1 MATETPMSDTSA
13 PIFHL
18 TVPGQAAGVCLPE
31 TASLQGPS
39 QGEGRD
45 QCWRGTLCLPPPDR
59 PDCRETLGA
68 GTGVG
73 CLLCNPSSVL
83 PRLPGKP
90 ASLEVTSQRPGQS
103 PPHPT
108 ASQRP
113 LWGNRPMKH
122 PRMACHRLGL
132 CTPSHSRG
140 SGMNWAQRA
149 PVPPCAL
156 GPAPGLANPTPG
168 AHPGPQAART
178 PTLLPHSTPPTSGLV
193 SMPVWGCPLPAAVLV
208 RVRRAGSPLTA
219 ACPASPFEF
228 PSALSAAWG
237 FHWPGSGC
245 PEGLPGTTSLF

>member
-1 MATETPMSDTSA
+1 M
-13 PIFHL
+13 
-18 TVPGQAAGVCLPE
+18 
-31 TASLQGPS
+31 QGPS

-168 AHPGPQAART
+168 AHQEGPFGSLCIDDSVNDA
-178 PTLLPHSTPPTSGLV
+178 LWSCSVYNSTHRL
-193 SMPVWGCPLPAAVLV
+193 WW
-208 RVRRAGSPLTA
+208 
-219 ACPASPFEF
+219 E
-228 PSALSAAWG
+228 
-237 FHWPGSGC
+237 FHW
-245 PEGLPGTTSLF
+245 